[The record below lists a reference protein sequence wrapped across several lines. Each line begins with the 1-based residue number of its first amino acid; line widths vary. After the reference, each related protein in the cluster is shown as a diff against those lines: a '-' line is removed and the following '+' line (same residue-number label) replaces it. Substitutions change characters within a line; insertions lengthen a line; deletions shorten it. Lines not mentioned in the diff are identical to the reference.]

1 MKESL
6 KVFPLGNWQK
16 IYNQSS
22 ETEKPILYKRV
33 SITLGMRNSSEKVID
48 QLERMEEYQTWRLK
62 WTLSKAVN

>member
-1 MKESL
+1 MREFL

>member
-1 MKESL
+1 MKEFL